1 MDLEKLATSAIE
13 KEIAKTDLLSSF
25 INSGDREPCW
35 DGHIYIHEDKK
46 KTKKNIKKVAAQVK
60 GKAVRTRDAKRTIS
74 YPISCDDLRAYM
86 MNGGTV
92 FFVVYLNKDTGD
104 VLQIYYVSLLPV
116 MVKKLLDEKK
126 SRRTISVKFHKFPAD
141 NARKTE
147 LFLNFYEESKKQV
160 SFAGKDLPNVD
171 DLIKKGLLE
180 NISFSY
186 TGLGACPDTRLLPKI
201 IDGKSLTLYANIK
214 GGTAPIPIEYFDE
227 ITNITTSKDTN
238 IPISV
243 KGHIYY
249 DKVKT
254 IATADTIEQQ
264 IGSSVKIIAPNVDNV
279 DSSIKIHLNINLTG
293 TLTEQIEALEFII
306 ALVDN
311 EAFNFG
317 DAEFPAKFPQS
328 ELDRME
334 AYNFPEM
341 LSNRKHIKEVL
352 DSMNVKKDLE
362 LSKCT
367 SDDIDNLMRIV
378 NSIGDHRII
387 RGEIDEK
394 NPGQKIKIANLT
406 VAVVYIKAN
415 GGYRIYDFFG
425 NRFDVKW
432 APEGMEPVEVS
443 QFMMMRPDDYLTLDN
458 LDLEKVVEN
467 FKIIPPSTTHFE
479 LSNNCMLSMLNAYDK
494 APNPEL
500 LNAARQMNVWLGQHT
515 DFLSSEIVTLNR
527 LQIELRERPLEFS
540 EKQELYT
547 IATTA
552 KDEFQRLGAFLLLDE
567 QEEARKI
574 FDTLDEDR
582 LNLFKGFP
590 IYKFYKYAEEK
601 GTDGQTENA
610 DSEQGR

>member
-25 INSGDREPCW
+25 INSGDKEPCW

-160 SFAGKDLPNVD
+160 SFAGKDLPNID

-264 IGSSVKIIAPNVDNV
+264 IGSSVKIIAPNVDKV

-552 KDEFQRLGAFLLLDE
+552 KDEFHRLGAFLLLGE

-610 DSEQGR
+610 DSEQG

>member
-264 IGSSVKIIAPNVDNV
+264 IGSSVKIIGPNVDKV

-610 DSEQGR
+610 DSEQG

>member
-25 INSGDREPCW
+25 INSGDKEPCW

-264 IGSSVKIIAPNVDNV
+264 IGSSVKIIAPNVDKV

-352 DSMNVKKDLE
+352 DSMNVKKDLK

-610 DSEQGR
+610 DSEQG

>member
-25 INSGDREPCW
+25 INSGDKEPCW

-160 SFAGKDLPNVD
+160 SFAGKDLPNID

-264 IGSSVKIIAPNVDNV
+264 IGSSVKIIAPNVDKV

-352 DSMNVKKDLE
+352 DSMNVKKDLK

-574 FDTLDEDR
+574 FDTLEEDR

-610 DSEQGR
+610 NSEQG

>member
-126 SRRTISVKFHKFPAD
+126 SRRTVSVKFHKFPAD

-264 IGSSVKIIAPNVDNV
+264 IGSSVKIIAPNVDKV

-425 NRFDVKW
+425 HRFDVIW

-443 QFMMMRPDDYLTLDN
+443 QFMMLRPDDYLTLDN

-610 DSEQGR
+610 DSEQG

>member
-126 SRRTISVKFHKFPAD
+126 SQRTISVKFHKFPAD

-264 IGSSVKIIAPNVDNV
+264 IGSSVKIIAPNVDKV
-279 DSSIKIHLNINLTG
+279 DSSIKIHLNINLPG

-328 ELDRME
+328 ELDRMG
-334 AYNFPEM
+334 ACNFPEM

-500 LNAARQMNVWLGQHT
+500 LNAARQMNVWLEQHT

-574 FDTLDEDR
+574 FDTLEEDR

-610 DSEQGR
+610 DSEQG

>member
-104 VLQIYYVSLLPV
+104 VFQIYYVSLLPV

-264 IGSSVKIIAPNVDNV
+264 IGSSVKIIAPNVDKV

-610 DSEQGR
+610 DSEQG

>member
-25 INSGDREPCW
+25 INSGDKEPCW
-35 DGHIYIHEDKK
+35 DGHIYIHEDKN

-160 SFAGKDLPNVD
+160 SFAGKDLPNID

-264 IGSSVKIIAPNVDNV
+264 IGSSVKIIAPNVDKV

-610 DSEQGR
+610 DSEQG

>member
-25 INSGDREPCW
+25 INSGDKEPCW

-147 LFLNFYEESKKQV
+147 LFLNFYEESKKQI

-249 DKVKT
+249 GKVKT

-264 IGSSVKIIAPNVDNV
+264 IGSSVKIIAPNVDKV

-552 KDEFQRLGAFLLLDE
+552 KDEFHRLGAFLLLGE

-610 DSEQGR
+610 DSEQG

>member
-264 IGSSVKIIAPNVDNV
+264 IGSSVKIIAPNVDKV

-574 FDTLDEDR
+574 FDTLEEDR

-610 DSEQGR
+610 NSEQG

>member
-74 YPISCDDLRAYM
+74 YPISCDDLRTYM

-264 IGSSVKIIAPNVDNV
+264 IGSSVKIIAPNVDKV

-552 KDEFQRLGAFLLLDE
+552 KDEFHRLGAFLLLGE

-610 DSEQGR
+610 DSEQG

>member
-264 IGSSVKIIAPNVDNV
+264 IGSSVKIIAPNVDKV

-352 DSMNVKKDLE
+352 DSMNVKKDLK

-552 KDEFQRLGAFLLLDE
+552 KDEFLRLGAFLLLDE

-574 FDTLDEDR
+574 FDTLEEDR

-610 DSEQGR
+610 NSEQG

>member
-126 SRRTISVKFHKFPAD
+126 SRRTVSVKFHKFPAD

-264 IGSSVKIIAPNVDNV
+264 IGSSVKIIAPNVDKV

-334 AYNFPEM
+334 TYNFPEM

-610 DSEQGR
+610 DSEQG

>member
-264 IGSSVKIIAPNVDNV
+264 IGSSVKIIAPNVDKV

-352 DSMNVKKDLE
+352 DSMNVKKDLK

-467 FKIIPPSTTHFE
+467 FKIIQPSTTHFE

-574 FDTLDEDR
+574 FDTLEEDR

-610 DSEQGR
+610 NSEQG

>member
-25 INSGDREPCW
+25 INSGDKEPCW

-160 SFAGKDLPNVD
+160 SFAGKDLPNID

-264 IGSSVKIIAPNVDNV
+264 IGSSVKIIAPNVDKV

-458 LDLEKVVEN
+458 LDLEKAVEN

-610 DSEQGR
+610 DSEQG

>member
-25 INSGDREPCW
+25 INSGDKEPCW

-160 SFAGKDLPNVD
+160 SFAGKDLPIID

-264 IGSSVKIIAPNVDNV
+264 IGSSVKIIAPNVDKV

-610 DSEQGR
+610 DSEQG

>member
-25 INSGDREPCW
+25 INSGDKEPCW

-160 SFAGKDLPNVD
+160 SFAGKDLPNID

-254 IATADTIEQQ
+254 IATAYTIEQQ
-264 IGSSVKIIAPNVDNV
+264 IGSSVKIIAPNVDKV

-610 DSEQGR
+610 DSEQG

>member
-126 SRRTISVKFHKFPAD
+126 SWRTISVKFHKFPAD

-254 IATADTIEQQ
+254 IATANTIEQQ
-264 IGSSVKIIAPNVDNV
+264 IGSSVKIIAPNVDKV

-552 KDEFQRLGAFLLLDE
+552 KDEFHRLGAFLLLDE

-590 IYKFYKYAEEK
+590 IYNFYKYAEEK

-610 DSEQGR
+610 DSEQG

>member
-126 SRRTISVKFHKFPAD
+126 SRRTVSVKFHKFPAD

-264 IGSSVKIIAPNVDNV
+264 IGSSVKIIAPNVDKV

-317 DAEFPAKFPQS
+317 DAEFPQS

-610 DSEQGR
+610 DSEQG

>member
-126 SRRTISVKFHKFPAD
+126 SRRTVSVKFHKFPAD

-264 IGSSVKIIAPNVDNV
+264 IGSSVKIIAPNVDKV

-610 DSEQGR
+610 NSEQG

>member
-126 SRRTISVKFHKFPAD
+126 SQRTISVKFHKFPAD

-264 IGSSVKIIAPNVDNV
+264 IGSSVKIIAPNVDKV

-334 AYNFPEM
+334 ACNFPEM

-574 FDTLDEDR
+574 FDTLEEDR

-601 GTDGQTENA
+601 GTDGQVENA
-610 DSEQGR
+610 DSEQG

>member
-264 IGSSVKIIAPNVDNV
+264 IGSSVKIIAPNVDKV

-552 KDEFQRLGAFLLLDE
+552 KDEFHRLGAFLLLDE

-610 DSEQGR
+610 DSEQG

>member
-25 INSGDREPCW
+25 INSGDKEPCW

-160 SFAGKDLPNVD
+160 SFAGKDLPNID

-264 IGSSVKIIAPNVDNV
+264 IGSSVKIIAPNVDKV

-610 DSEQGR
+610 DSEQG

>member
-25 INSGDREPCW
+25 INSGDRKPCW

-264 IGSSVKIIAPNVDNV
+264 IGSSVKIIAPNVDKV

-352 DSMNVKKDLE
+352 DSMNVKKDLK

-574 FDTLDEDR
+574 FDTLEEDR

-610 DSEQGR
+610 NSEQG

>member
-264 IGSSVKIIAPNVDNV
+264 IGSSVKIIAPNVDKV

-352 DSMNVKKDLE
+352 DSMNVKKDLK

-552 KDEFQRLGAFLLLDE
+552 KDEFQRLGAFFLLDE

-574 FDTLDEDR
+574 FDTLEEDR

-610 DSEQGR
+610 NSEQG

>member
-126 SRRTISVKFHKFPAD
+126 SRRTISAKFHKFPAD

-264 IGSSVKIIAPNVDNV
+264 IGSSVKIIAPNVDKV

-352 DSMNVKKDLE
+352 DSMNVKKDLK

-574 FDTLDEDR
+574 FDTLEEDR

-610 DSEQGR
+610 NSEQG

>member
-25 INSGDREPCW
+25 INSGDKEPCW

-160 SFAGKDLPNVD
+160 SFAGKDLPNID

-264 IGSSVKIIAPNVDNV
+264 IGSSVKIIAPNVDKV

-610 DSEQGR
+610 NSEQG

>member
-264 IGSSVKIIAPNVDNV
+264 IGSSVKIIAPNVDKV

-311 EAFNFG
+311 EVFTFG

-610 DSEQGR
+610 DSEQG

>member
-264 IGSSVKIIAPNVDNV
+264 IGSSVKIIAPNVDKV

-352 DSMNVKKDLE
+352 DSMNVKKDLK

-574 FDTLDEDR
+574 FDTLEEDR

-610 DSEQGR
+610 NSEQC

>member
-126 SRRTISVKFHKFPAD
+126 SRRTVSVKFHKFPAD

-264 IGSSVKIIAPNVDNV
+264 IGSSVKIIAPNVDKV

-552 KDEFQRLGAFLLLDE
+552 KDEFQRLGAFLLLNE

-610 DSEQGR
+610 DSEQG

>member
-25 INSGDREPCW
+25 INSGDKEPCW

-126 SRRTISVKFHKFPAD
+126 SRRTISAKFHKFPAD

-160 SFAGKDLPNVD
+160 SFAGKDLPNID

-264 IGSSVKIIAPNVDNV
+264 IGSSVKIIAPNVDKV

-610 DSEQGR
+610 DSEQG

>member
-25 INSGDREPCW
+25 INSGDKEPCW

-160 SFAGKDLPNVD
+160 SFAGKDLPNID

-264 IGSSVKIIAPNVDNV
+264 IGSSVKIIAPNVDKV

-467 FKIIPPSTTHFE
+467 FKIIPPSTTRFE

-610 DSEQGR
+610 DSEQG

>member
-264 IGSSVKIIAPNVDNV
+264 IGSSVKIIAPNVDKV

-378 NSIGDHRII
+378 NSIGDRRII

-500 LNAARQMNVWLGQHT
+500 LNAARQMNVWLGQHK
-515 DFLSSEIVTLNR
+515 DFLASEIVTLNR

-610 DSEQGR
+610 DSEQG

>member
-25 INSGDREPCW
+25 INSGDKEPCW

-160 SFAGKDLPNVD
+160 SFAGKDLPNID

-264 IGSSVKIIAPNVDNV
+264 IGSSVKIIAPNVDKV

-317 DAEFPAKFPQS
+317 DTEFPAKFPQS

-352 DSMNVKKDLE
+352 DSMNVKKDLK

-574 FDTLDEDR
+574 FDTLEEDR

-610 DSEQGR
+610 DSEQG

>member
-25 INSGDREPCW
+25 INSGDKEPCW

-264 IGSSVKIIAPNVDNV
+264 IGSSVKIIAPNVDKV

-552 KDEFQRLGAFLLLDE
+552 KDEFHRLGAFLLLGE

-610 DSEQGR
+610 DSEQG